1 MSAIETAIEMTTR
14 EGGRT
19 RVGPEAVDD
28 LRGALAGPL
37 LASPDPGYDAARTAF
52 NGAFDKRPGLI
63 ARCRGTSDVVE
74 AMRFARRYDLLV
86 AVRGGGHSVAGKS
99 SCDGGLLVDLS
110 PTRAVLVDPARRRAE
125 VQGGATWGD
134 VDRETQLH
142 GLAAPGGIVS
152 HTGVA
157 GLTLNGG
164 IGWLRNRFGLAC
176 DNLVAAEVV
185 TAVGE
190 VVTASEAERPEL
202 LWGLRGGGGNFGVV
216 TRFTFALH
224 PVGPEVAAVFAFYP
238 LEEGEEVVRR
248 WRDWAE
254 AAPAEVTSEVVLW
267 TAPDVEGLPPGA
279 RGRRV
284 AVPGAVY
291 AGPPEEGERVLAPL
305 LELGERL
312 GEIAG
317 TMPFRGVQ
325 QAFDPFFPNTGEI
338 RGYWKSLHVPAL
350 SDEAIALLLHAAAE
364 RTSEESMVVAE
375 HVGAAVRE
383 VPPEATAFAARDAAY
398 IVNFMATWRE
408 PTEGR
413 EHVGWARE
421 VWDGLVPHSTGAPYL
436 NFLGEEGGGSGELVR
451 RAFGPNYDRLVALK
465 RGVDPDNVFRLNQNV
480 AP

>member
-1 MSAIETAIEMTTR
+1 MRLITRTGRETA
-14 EGGRT
+14 
-19 RVGPEAVDD
+19 VDAEAVESF
-28 LRGALAGPL
+28 GASLAGPL
-37 LASPDPGYDAARTAF
+37 LAPGDAGYDAARTAF

-63 ARCRGTSDVVE
+63 ARCHGTADVVGSV
-74 AMRFARRYDLLV
+74 RFARRRDLLV

-110 PTRAVLVDPARRRAE
+110 PMRSVLVDPARRRAD

-134 VDRETQLH
+134 VDRETQLF

-176 DNLVAAEVV
+176 DNLVEAEVV
-185 TAVGE
+185 TADGE
-190 VVTASEAERPEL
+190 VVTANGERPEL

-216 TRFTFALH
+216 TRFRFALH

-238 LEEGEEVVRR
+238 LDAAVVRR

-284 AVPGAVY
+284 AVPSAVY
-291 AGPPEEGERVLAPL
+291 AGPADEGERVLAPL
-305 LELGERL
+305 LELGGRL

-317 TMPFRGVQ
+317 VMPFRGVQ

-350 SDEAIALLLHAAAE
+350 SDEAIELLVRAAE
-364 RTSEESMVVAE
+364 RRTSEESMVVAE
-375 HVGAAVRE
+375 HVGAAVRG
-383 VPPEATAFAARDAAY
+383 VSVDATAFAGRDAAY
-398 IVNFMATWRE
+398 IVNFMATWRD
-408 PTEGR
+408 PTDGR

-421 VWDGLVPHSTGAPYL
+421 AWDRLVPHSTGAPYL
-436 NFLGEEGGGSGELVR
+436 NFLGEEEGGGEALVR
-451 RAFGPNYDRLVALK
+451 RAFGPNYERLVALK
-465 RGVDPDNVFRLNQNV
+465 RAYDPDNVFRLNQNV

>member
-1 MSAIETAIEMTTR
+1 MTAIEMTTR
-14 EGGRT
+14 DGGRT
-19 RVGPEAVDD
+19 RVGPEAVEE
-28 LRGALAGPL
+28 LRGALSGPL
-37 LASPDPGYDAARTAF
+37 LSAADPGYDAARTAF

-63 ARCRGTSDVVE
+63 ARCRGTADVVE
-74 AMRFARRYDLLV
+74 SVRFARRRDLLV

-110 PTRAVLVDPARRRAE
+110 PMRSVLVDPADRRAD

-134 VDRETQLH
+134 VDRETQLF

-185 TAVGE
+185 TADGE
-190 VVTASEAERPEL
+190 VVTASEDEREEL

-216 TRFTFALH
+216 TRFRFALH

-238 LEEGEEVVRR
+238 LEEGEEVLRR

-254 AAPAEVTSEVVLW
+254 AAPPEVTSEVVLW
-267 TAPDVEGLPPGA
+267 TAPDVDGLPPGA

-284 AVPGAVY
+284 AIPGAVY
-291 AGPPEEGERVLAPL
+291 AGPADEGERVLAPL
-305 LELGERL
+305 LELGGRL

-338 RGYWKSLHVPAL
+338 HGYWKSLHVPAL
-350 SDEAIALLLHAAAE
+350 SDDAIGLLLRAAGE
-364 RTSEESMVVAE
+364 RTSAESMIVAE
-375 HVGAAVRE
+375 HVGAAVRD
-383 VPPEATAFAARDAAY
+383 VPVEATAFAGRDAAY
-398 IVNFMATWRE
+398 IVNFMATWSQATDG
-408 PTEGR
+408 P
-413 EHVGWARE
+413 EHVRWARAA
-421 VWDGLVPHSTGAPYL
+421 WDRLVPHSTGAPYL
-436 NFLGEEGGGSGELVR
+436 NFLGEEDGGGGDLVR

-465 RGVDPDNVFRLNQNV
+465 RGFDPDNVFRLNQNI

>member
-1 MSAIETAIEMTTR
+1 MRLITR
-14 EGGRT
+14 TGGRT
-19 RVGPEAVDD
+19 DVDAEAVESF
-28 LRGALAGPL
+28 GASLAGPL
-37 LASPDPGYDAARTAF
+37 LAPGDAGYDAARTAF
-52 NGAFDKRPGLI
+52 NGAFDKRPGLV
-63 ARCRGTSDVVE
+63 ARCRGTADVAESV
-74 AMRFARRYDLLV
+74 RFARRHDLLV
-86 AVRGGGHSVAGKS
+86 AVRGGGHSIAGKS

-110 PTRAVLVDPARRRAE
+110 PMRTVLVDPARRRAD

-134 VDRETQLH
+134 VDRETQLF

-176 DNLVAAEVV
+176 DNLVEAEVV
-185 TAVGE
+185 TADGE
-190 VVTASEAERPEL
+190 VVVTKEEERPEL

-216 TRFTFALH
+216 TRFRFALH

-238 LEEGEEVVRR
+238 LEQGSAVLRR
-248 WRDWAE
+248 WRDWVE

-284 AVPGAVY
+284 AIPGAVY
-291 AGPPEEGERVLAPL
+291 AGPADEGERILAPL
-305 LELGERL
+305 LELGGRL

-338 RGYWKSLHVPAL
+338 HGYWKSLHVPAL
-350 SDEAIALLLHAAAE
+350 SDEAIDLLVRAAGA
-364 RTSEESMVVAE
+364 RTSPESMVVAE
-375 HVGAAVRE
+375 HVGAAVRD
-383 VPPEATAFAARDAAY
+383 VPAEATAFASRDAAY

-408 PTEGR
+408 PTDGGR
-413 EHVGWARE
+413 EHVGWARAA
-421 VWDGLVPHSTGAPYL
+421 WDRLAPHSTGAPYL
-436 NFLGEEGGGSGELVR
+436 NFLGEEEGAGGDDLVR

-465 RGVDPDNVFRLNQNV
+465 REVDPDNVFRLNQNV